1 MRAKVNWNLFVS
13 LWGAKRKISPA
24 NVNQVSNIVLETSV
38 RFLAIIVLRI
48 AYVVGFLR
56 YTHHTQ
62 SPDELFP
69 SVLAVVH
76 SVFPQF
82 QVFQVHAGPTGYGTE
97 GVLHPFD
104 FQAGCICQHCIHTS
118 QQ

>member
-56 YTHHTQ
+56 YTHHTHTARRII
-62 SPDELFP
+62 PIRTRC
-69 SVLAVVH
+69 
-76 SVFPQF
+76 
-82 QVFQVHAGPTGYGTE
+82 GP
-97 GVLHPFD
+97 
-104 FQAGCICQHCIHTS
+104 
-118 QQ
+118 